1 MRMLEIIRKKK
12 EVIADI
18 GPHERA
24 EARKQGVSSYYV
36 DPEVGDG
43 LVEERANG
51 EKTLH
56 SHSFVIK
63 PGVHAAE

>member
-1 MRMLEIIRKKK
+1 MRMLEIIRSKK

-18 GPHERA
+18 GTHESA

-43 LVEERANG
+43 LKEERANG
-51 EKTLH
+51 EKVAH
-56 SHSFVIK
+56 SHCFLVK
-63 PGVHAAE
+63 PGVHAAG